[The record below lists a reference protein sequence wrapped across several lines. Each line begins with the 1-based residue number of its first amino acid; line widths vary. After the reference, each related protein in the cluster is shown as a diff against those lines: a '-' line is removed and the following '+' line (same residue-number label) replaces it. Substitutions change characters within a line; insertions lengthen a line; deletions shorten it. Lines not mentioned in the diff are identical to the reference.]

1 MKLNSTSP
9 SFGKTHINSSQM
21 NEKQNRMT
29 DFLLNKI
36 NYCDEYQQAD
46 ENNVDLFI
54 MPNGQKAI
62 NVYCIDVDS
71 QQIIKDNKNQKLRYT
86 FDLREPMSAFYKQM
100 NSLLQSLKNINNN
113 QIKRPEAKD
122 HLIVNALT
130 DVAFL
135 RPGLYEDLPE
145 TTDNYITYYG
155 LDKDDAYKTSA
166 DIFINIYGKTNKN
179 DDF

>member
-1 MKLNSTSP
+1 MKINSTSP

-21 NEKQNRMT
+21 NANQNRMT

-54 MPNGQKAI
+54 MPDGKKAI
-62 NVYCIDVDS
+62 NVYCVDIGS
-71 QQIIKDNKNQKLRYT
+71 QQIIKDNKNKELKYT
-86 FDLREPMSAFYKQM
+86 FDLESTMSAFYKQM
-100 NSLLQSLKNINNN
+100 NSLLQALKNVNNN

-122 HLIVNALT
+122 NLIVNALT

-145 TTDNYITYYG
+145 ATDSYITYYG
-155 LDKDDAYKTSA
+155 LEKDDAYKTSA
-166 DIFINIYGKTNKN
+166 DIFINLYDKTNTN